1 MLKKNRLHFE
11 VSEGALE
18 RMETQST
25 RCSSISEEIEKFPV
39 GSQVI
44 YWPLVQQTKK
54 QGVKLATGENPWLH
68 PVFGY
73 HFQIWD
79 FLTTWKA
86 CLNAKGV
93 VTFGVVLPHVE
104 VKKLEKNGGK
114 GRLQFFLQNY
124 ILLWPSMTIFFWG
137 ICTSGGQNM
146 WHSPQNIVYQSNFGA
161 CQRARLEGQTSN
173 SLKQMNLGLSWFTT
187 SSLRHI
193 NDQPLWGIVEDILR
207 HLPSKGVQGLLPLE
221 KQFHLVKQF
230 GIFNLRGN
238 QSMVSH
244 V

>member
-1 MLKKNRLHFE
+1 
-11 VSEGALE
+11 
-18 RMETQST
+18 METQST

-114 GRLQFFLQNY
+114 GRLQFFLAKLY
-124 ILLWPSMTIFFWG
+124 SSMTFYDHFF
-137 ICTSGGQNM
+137 
-146 WHSPQNIVYQSNFGA
+146 
-161 CQRARLEGQTSN
+161 
-173 SLKQMNLGLSWFTT
+173 LGDLY
-187 SSLRHI
+187 
-193 NDQPLWGIVEDILR
+193 
-207 HLPSKGVQGLLPLE
+207 
-221 KQFHLVKQF
+221 
-230 GIFNLRGN
+230 LRGPKYVA
-238 QSMVSH
+238 QSTKYSISVEFRGMPKGSLGGTNFQFTKTNESRSFLIYDLIFEAH
-244 V
+244 

>member
-54 QGVKLATGENPWLH
+54 QGVKLATGENLWLH

-93 VTFGVVLPHVE
+93 VIFTSTWFSPML
-104 VKKLEKNGGK
+104 KSATREKCGK
-114 GRLQFFLQNY
+114 GEIAIFSCK
-124 ILLWPSMTIFFWG
+124 IIFF
-137 ICTSGGQNM
+137 
-146 WHSPQNIVYQSNFGA
+146 Y
-161 CQRARLEGQTSN
+161 
-173 SLKQMNLGLSWFTT
+173 
-187 SSLRHI
+187 
-193 NDQPLWGIVEDILR
+193 D
-207 HLPSKGVQGLLPLE
+207 LL
-221 KQFHLVKQF
+221 
-230 GIFNLRGN
+230 
-238 QSMVSH
+238 
-244 V
+244 